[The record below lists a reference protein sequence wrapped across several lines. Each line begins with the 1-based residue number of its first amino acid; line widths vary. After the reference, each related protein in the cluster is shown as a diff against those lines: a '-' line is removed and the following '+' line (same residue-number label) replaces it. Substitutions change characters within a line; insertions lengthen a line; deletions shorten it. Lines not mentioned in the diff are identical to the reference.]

1 METKIQTLKTAK
13 TLVWGIVL
21 CAVIG
26 VTCFLGGRHSSRTTE
41 VTPPDPVVLQS
52 HLTEL
57 AELSTVSYHYTNMS
71 QFENSNDFY
80 GVKIPFTTKRFIL
93 SYNGEIK
100 AGIDLAQAVVHVE
113 GTNVE
118 IQLPTAKI
126 LSHQIDE
133 ESVEVFDEK
142 TSIFNPL
149 HVKEFADFQADQK
162 NIMEQKALDSGL
174 LTEAGERARSSV
186 RLLLEQSIPDGYT
199 LTVQ

>member
-1 METKIQTLKTAK
+1 MENKMEPLKTAK
-13 TLVWGIVL
+13 VLVWGVVL
-21 CAVIG
+21 CAVVG
-26 VTCFLGGRHSSRTTE
+26 VACFLGGRHSNRTPE
-41 VTPPDPVVLQS
+41 LTPPDPVVLQS

-80 GVKIPFTTKRFIL
+80 GVRIPFTTKRFIL

-100 AGIDLAQAVVHVE
+100 AGIDLAQATVHVD
-113 GTNVE
+113 GTSVE
-118 IQLPTAKI
+118 VQLPPAKI

-162 NIMEQKALDSGL
+162 DMMEQKALDGGL

-186 RLLLEQSIPDGYT
+186 QLMLTQSIPDGYT